1 MLSGYYV
8 PLIEGFPLT
17 ADPGAEFQYSNLT
30 SNWLGIIVDRATGTN
45 LKAFAEENLFLPI
58 GVEAGDWGT
67 DAEGHNNGYADLHFT
82 ARDAAKFGLL
92 YLNEGEYQGKQ
103 IIPANWVR
111 ESLGRYSEDI
121 NVTSGFPANW
131 GLSFRD
137 NGYGYQW
144 WSAWS
149 GDHHFDL
156 AWGHGGQLI
165 VLLDEFDTVIVVT
178 SYPFWKQHDEEA
190 WKHELANVNLVG
202 EFIESLPNE

>member
-1 MLSGYYV
+1 
-8 PLIEGFPLT
+8 
-17 ADPGAEFQYSNLT
+17 LT

-45 LKAFAEENLFLPI
+45 LKAYAEENLFLPL
-58 GVEAGDWGT
+58 GVEAGEWGT
-67 DAEGHNNGYADLHFT
+67 DAEGHNNGCADLHFT
-82 ARDAAKFGLL
+82 ARDMAKFGLL
-92 YLNEGEYQGKQ
+92 YLNDGEYEGKQ
-103 IIPANWVR
+103 VIPASWVS
-111 ESLGRYSEDI
+111 ESLQRYSEDI

-144 WSAWS
+144 WSARV

-190 WKHELANVNLVG
+190 WKHELSNVNLVG
-202 EFIESLPNE
+202 EFIKSLPKE